1 MDAARR
7 GRLGFARHKSRTIK
21 GDNAMH
27 LARRRMAA
35 VGAAALLLA
44 SGLAHAQAG
53 DQAQVAAAV
62 EALSQAMIAVDR
74 PKLEALTSPA
84 LSYGHSAGRIEDKA
98 QFIANLESR
107 ASAFRKIEL
116 SEQTIGITS
125 DEAIVRHLFTGE
137 TVDPAGKVTPV
148 RIGVLQVWTK
158 DGGSWRLLARQA
170 YRI

>member
-1 MDAARR
+1 M
-7 GRLGFARHKSRTIK
+7 
-21 GDNAMH
+21 N
-27 LARRRMAA
+27 LARRRIAA
-35 VGAAALLLA
+35 AGAAAVLLA
-44 SGLAHAQAG
+44 PGLALAQG
-53 DQAQVAAAV
+53 GEQAQVAAAV
-62 EALSQAMIAVDR
+62 ESLTQAMIAVDR

-84 LSYGHSAGRIEDKA
+84 LSYGHSAGRIENKA

-107 ASAFRKIEL
+107 ANAFRRIEL

-170 YRI
+170 FRI

>member
-1 MDAARR
+1 MGETAMNTARR
-7 GRLGFARHKSRTIK
+7 P
-21 GDNAMH
+21 
-27 LARRRMAA
+27 LALA
-35 VGAAALLLA
+35 GAAALLLA
-44 SGLAHAQAG
+44 PRLAAAQAG

-62 EALSQAMIAVDR
+62 EALTQAMIAVDR
-74 PKLEALTSPA
+74 PQLEKLASPA

-107 ASAFRKIEL
+107 ANAFRRIEL
-116 SEQTIGITS
+116 SEQTIQITS

-137 TVDPAGKVTPV
+137 TVNPAGQATPV
-148 RIGVLQVWTK
+148 RIGVLQVWSK

>member
-1 MDAARR
+1 MTFGRR
-7 GRLGFARHKSRTIK
+7 Q
-21 GDNAMH
+21 
-27 LARRRMAA
+27 MAA
-35 VGAAALLLA
+35 LGAAALLLA
-44 SGLAHAQAG
+44 PGLAQAQAG
-53 DQAQVAAAV
+53 EQAQVAAAV
-62 EALSQAMIAVDR
+62 EALNKAMIAVDR

-84 LSYGHSAGRIEDKA
+84 LSYGHSAGRIENKA
-98 QFIANLESR
+98 QFIAYLEGR
-107 ASAFRKIEL
+107 ASAFRRIEL

-125 DEAIVRHLFTGE
+125 DEAIVRHLLTGE

>member
-1 MDAARR
+1 MTFGRR
-7 GRLGFARHKSRTIK
+7 Q
-21 GDNAMH
+21 
-27 LARRRMAA
+27 MAA
-35 VGAAALLLA
+35 LGAAALLLA
-44 SGLAHAQAG
+44 PGLAQAQAG
-53 DQAQVAAAV
+53 EQAQVAAAV
-62 EALSQAMIAVDR
+62 EALNKAMIAVDR

-98 QFIANLESR
+98 QFIAYLESR

-116 SEQTIGITS
+116 SEQTIGVSS
-125 DEAIVRHLFTGE
+125 DEAIVRHMLTGE

-148 RIGVLQVWTK
+148 RIGVLQVWSK